1 MPGTFRAFLV
11 NKTEA
16 GFSAGLGELSQAN
29 LPAGEVLVKV
39 AYSGVNYKDGLA
51 SIPEGKIVRNY
62 PFVPGIDLA
71 GIVRNYPFVPG
82 IDLAGVVEESSDTRF
97 KAGDEV
103 IVTSYDLG
111 VSHYGGFSEY
121 ARVKADWIV
130 AKPAGLTL
138 QESMAL
144 GTAGFTAALAVHQLQ
159 KNGLKPG
166 HGPVLVTGATGGA
179 GSVAVSILRKQ
190 GYTVAASTGKVSEYG
205 YLHELG
211 ANEIIKR
218 AVTSAESSRPLEK
231 ETWAGAVDS
240 VGGLT
245 LAYLIRTTK
254 YGGSIAAFGMT
265 GGNNF
270 STSVFPFILRGVNL
284 LGIDSV
290 STPMETRRKIW
301 ARLGSDY
308 KPKHLLS
315 HIGHEISFEELPDA
329 LARVLKGEARGH
341 TLVRIG

>member
-1 MPGTFRAFLV
+1 MSETFRAFIV

-16 GFSAGLGELSQAN
+16 GFSAGLGEISRAQ

-51 SIPEGKIVRNY
+51 ATPEGK
-62 PFVPGIDLA
+62 
-71 GIVRNYPFVPG
+71 IVRNYPFVPG
-82 IDLAGVVEESSDTRF
+82 IDLAGVVEESSDMRF

-103 IVTSYDLG
+103 IATSYELG
-111 VSHYGGFSEY
+111 VSHFGGLSEY
-121 ARVKADWIV
+121 ARVRADWVV

-144 GTAGFTAALAVHQLQ
+144 GTAGFTSALAVHQLE

-166 HGPVLVTGATGGA
+166 HGPVLVTGATGGT
-179 GSVAVSILRKQ
+179 GSIAVSILRKL

-205 YLHELG
+205 YLHQLG
-211 ANEIIKR
+211 ANEIITR
-218 AVTSAESSRPLEK
+218 EVTSAESNRPLEK
-231 ETWAGAVDS
+231 ETWAGAVDA
-240 VGGLT
+240 VGGST
-245 LAYLIRTTK
+245 LAYLIRTTR

-265 GGNNF
+265 GGGNV

-290 STPMETRRKIW
+290 NCPMELRREIW
-301 ARLGSDY
+301 QRLGQDY
-308 KPKHLLS
+308 KPEHLLT
-315 HIGHEISFEELPDA
+315 HIAHEVSFAELPDA
-329 LARVLKGEARGH
+329 LARILKGETRGH
-341 TLVRIG
+341 TIIRIGA